1 MPASARPRAAYFPS
15 IGLTGAF
22 GSASG
27 DLDDLFT
34 GPAKIWQ
41 YSVPVSLPIFT
52 AGRIAGNVREAEAM
66 QAEMLAAYQRAVQN
80 GFREVN
86 DALVAREQTD
96 RQLAAQQ
103 SQVDSLRQYA
113 EIARLRYDNG
123 YTDYLAVLDAERSLF
138 NVELSATQTR
148 ADLHLALIGLYKAT
162 GRRLGGQGGRAG
174 PAGPWTTRRSRERT
188 PARMRPKT

>member
-1 MPASARPRAAYFPS
+1 M
-15 IGLTGAF
+15 
-22 GSASG
+22 
-27 DLDDLFT
+27 
-34 GPAKIWQ
+34 
-41 YSVPVSLPIFT
+41 PVSLPIFT

-123 YTDYLAVLDAERSLF
+123 YTDYLAVLDADRSLF
-138 NVELSATQTR
+138 NVELSYTLTR
-148 ADLHLALIGLYKAT
+148 ADLHLALIGLYKA
-162 GRRLGGQGGRAG
+162 LGGGWVHEAEGLATGTAPSTG
-174 PAGPWTTRRSRERT
+174 PAVG
-188 PARMRPKT
+188 ADRP